1 MAEEL
6 TNLSRE
12 ELLALKTILN
22 KMNLD
27 SPNEGQEDE
36 NADSDDTIL
45 SPNAITPDKTDT
57 PSPSEEDKVPGD
69 EAEEYETEDSPAE
82 PADDS
87 ETPDESSS
95 LDGNES
101 QEEGLS
107 ESEDE
112 PEAEEPETQESLEN
126 DDLEDFVD
134 EEGIDSEEI
143 VIPSDSNEDEEPEYD
158 DSDPEEDESEETE
171 SEEEDTLSSTK
182 AQRRKSKKKVRNPDG
197 PPSAKERRKK
207 MREMKKERERK
218 DREETVEK
226 VSLAEVEERLIEVVG
241 DEGEIAPFTWS
252 IVPPEDKYDVP
263 LLVFSQDDED
273 VFSLALTEKTARSLR
288 STVDS
293 ALYYYMSERQEIR
306 RRNERKKYEKLSP
319 PKKAAVST
327 LNFYQRLRLKYG
339 RLAIF
344 GAVTIS
350 AGFLLVVG
358 VSLWTMIVNSDI
370 FYMFTK

>member
-6 TNLSRE
+6 SNLSRE

-22 KMNLD
+22 KMDLN

-36 NADSDDTIL
+36 NVDSDDTVL
-45 SPNAITPDKTDT
+45 SPNAITPDKPDT
-57 PSPSEEDKVPGD
+57 TAPSEEDKVPGD

-87 ETPDESSS
+87 EAPDESSS

-112 PEAEEPETQESLEN
+112 PEAEESEVQESLEN

-134 EEGIDSEEI
+134 EEGIDPEEI
-143 VIPSDSNEDEEPEYD
+143 VIL
-158 DSDPEEDESEETE
+158 SDPEEDESEE
-171 SEEEDTLSSTK
+171 DGTLSSTK

-207 MREMKKERERK
+207 IREMKKERERK

-306 RRNERKKYEKLSP
+306 RRNERKKYDKMSP

-327 LNFYQRLRLKYG
+327 LNFYQRLKLKYG
-339 RLAIF
+339 GLAIF

-358 VSLWTMIVNSDI
+358 VSLWTMIVNSDV

>member
-57 PSPSEEDKVPGD
+57 TSPSEEDKVPGD
-69 EAEEYETEDSPAE
+69 EAEEYKTEDSPAE

-87 ETPDESSS
+87 ESTDESSS
-95 LDGNES
+95 LDGNET

-112 PEAEEPETQESLEN
+112 PEAEESEAQESLEN

-143 VIPSDSNEDEEPEYD
+143 ALPSDSDEYEDPEYD
-158 DSDPEEDESEETE
+158 DSDPEEDG
-171 SEEEDTLSSTK
+171 SEEESAPSSTK

-218 DREETVEK
+218 DRKETVEK

-293 ALYYYMSERQEIR
+293 ALYYYMSERQEVR
-306 RRNERKKYEKLSP
+306 RRAERKKYEKLSP

-339 RLAIF
+339 GLAIF